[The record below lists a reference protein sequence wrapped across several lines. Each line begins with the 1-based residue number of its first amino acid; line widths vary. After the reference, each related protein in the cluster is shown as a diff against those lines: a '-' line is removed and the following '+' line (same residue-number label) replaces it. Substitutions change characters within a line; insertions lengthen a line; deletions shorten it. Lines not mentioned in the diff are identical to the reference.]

1 MYADLRRSSTENA
14 EKVTQ
19 EEDLSQNECRQL
31 INEQM
36 DRFCQKGILYSQHEA
51 RDSGSLAVTLLNYR
65 HDLSGLKA
73 MPAGSFERIK
83 LRNVGGE
90 KGSKTHFVCK
100 YQGCNRVLSKS
111 TSLIVHYLRHI
122 NVRPYS
128 CNFCGRTF
136 T

>member
-51 RDSGSLAVTLLNYR
+51 RA
-65 HDLSGLKA
+65 
-73 MPAGSFERIK
+73 AGSMAD
-83 LRNVGGE
+83 
-90 KGSKTHFVCK
+90 T
-100 YQGCNRVLSKS
+100 
-111 TSLIVHYLRHI
+111 
-122 NVRPYS
+122 
-128 CNFCGRTF
+128 
-136 T
+136 